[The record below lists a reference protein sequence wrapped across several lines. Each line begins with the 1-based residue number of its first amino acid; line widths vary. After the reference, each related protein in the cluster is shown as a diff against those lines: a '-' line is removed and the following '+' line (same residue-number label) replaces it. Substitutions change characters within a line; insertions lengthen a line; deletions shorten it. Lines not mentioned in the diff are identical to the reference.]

1 MKSILL
7 KVMCFALIAM
17 FGIMP
22 CVTSFNVTETAPSID
37 SKLFTDVTGE
47 VDLSGITMSNLSQS
61 VLSGTV
67 TSSYSTHTV
76 IVGLSGKNLVEEAD
90 GKDVSEYA
98 LTKEGQRKTKALE
111 KAQDKFL
118 SRLTDAGVAYELKNR
133 YTVVANAVAIEIN
146 TKYVS
151 AIKKMSGVESVVLSE
166 RYSYPE
172 SVDMGSYASA
182 TEAEMDE
189 ALQSVVAVVNKTSVY
204 QTGVYDS
211 SSVMDNYGYKGG
223 GSVVAIID
231 TGLDYTHNA
240 FIWDEE
246 HESKYTLANSE
257 MNKDKVESIMSE
269 KNLLAEQRSAL
280 NGDKISANDVY
291 VSQKVPFAYDYAD
304 NDTDVYP
311 SYSNHGTHVAGI
323 VAGYDPD
330 GYTDKNGNHVDEA
343 FVGVAPEAQLVIC
356 KVFSDDMDDA
366 DVGGADS
373 EDILA
378 ALEDCVLLGVDV
390 INMSLGTSCGFSTTA
405 DGDEEGEELNR
416 VYNMVGQA
424 GISLVC
430 AASNDYSAAYGG
442 TFGTNK
448 AENPDSG
455 TVGSP
460 SVFAAALSV
469 ASISGKTSPYMI
481 ANAGTD
487 SQVTAYYEESSD
499 QYNKYYEFSEM
510 ILGNK
515 DSETFE
521 YVVVPGVGLASE
533 YAMVADKLD
542 GKIALVKRGNS
553 TFKEKVELAKS
564 YGAIG
569 IIVYNNVAGTIRMAL
584 GEVEDPIPSCCIS
597 MDAGEA
603 MVAYA
608 KQNGSVGKITIDK
621 SLMAGPFMSEF
632 SSWGVTPD
640 LKLKPE
646 ITAHGGEIT
655 SAVPGGYGEQSGT
668 SMASPNMA
676 GVVSIIRSYLKTTQP
691 DLTTNQLTQRI
702 NQLIM
707 STANIVY
714 DKEGLPYSPRKQ
726 GAGLGSLDNAIST
739 RAYLYTDDASIDY
752 RPLRNLGDDATKIGV
767 YTVNFSI
774 ANFGSED
781 LSFKVNPIF
790 MTETLAIDNI
800 AVAEK
805 AHLLDDEKFVWYIGT
820 EKQLGDTVTVKAN
833 ESLNISVTLTLSADE
848 KEYIETSFK
857 NGMYVEGFINLIS
870 ESGNQCSLTLPFMGF
885 YGDWTDAPMLDYSAY
900 EVDDAKQD
908 TSIADEDK
916 PQASIWAT
924 QPFTTYYNDEYSMPM
939 GSFAYL
945 QDPDAD
951 QIYTTMDH
959 NAVSCYN
966 EFYGEDDPQNYLT
979 AYQFRGLY
987 VGLQRGAR
995 KVEYEL
1001 INSETGEVLYQNTAY
1016 RINKAY
1022 SQGGSGGVP
1031 GYIKFEIPPL
1041 EYGMVSNGKYEM
1053 NFRFYLD
1060 YGDEDRTE
1068 PDETFNF
1075 YFYADYDAPVIED
1088 VRVRYNTYKDGNK
1101 EKQRIYLDL
1110 DVYDNHYPQAALL
1123 CYYDSVANELKQV
1136 TDYVVPIR
1144 STTRNSTTTVS
1155 IEITDIYDQ
1164 YKQSGL
1170 YVQVDD
1176 YALNH
1181 SVYALDLTQ
1190 ASVSVTPDKFEL
1202 ADGEKDI
1209 TLDIFETHKVSLKEY
1224 DGSANISNFSW
1235 SSDKMSVAQV
1245 KNGEI
1250 VGIGEG
1256 EAVITVRSSSGFE
1269 QKINVK
1275 VTSNEKKLNIPTL
1288 SFGTISDYD
1297 DNIVLADSSGV
1308 SLYPDQD
1315 VTLTIKTDPWYYPT
1329 DRLNVVWSSTDD
1341 SIVSVNN
1348 GKLTFGKKGTASVIA
1363 QLLDSKG
1370 NITAYSAVVKI
1381 TVLDPFVVSGYTL
1394 THYRGTDKNVEIPDD
1409 EMIMYIGEDCFEYN
1423 NYIETVIIPK
1433 TVLNIGEHAFVGCT
1447 NLKEVYFVSKEKQEI
1462 ADADLNLVY
1471 RYAFQGC
1478 TSLEL
1483 VDLSN
1488 VKVITLGHGAFAG
1501 CTSLKEIRKMS
1512 AIGTAFNGVF
1522 SGCTSLTSVDITG
1535 MHVSGT
1541 YVFSGCTKLSD
1552 VTTGKFTAIGDGMFS
1567 GCTSLKKI
1575 TLNNA
1580 IVGSYAF
1587 QGCTKLTTVEFANT
1601 EDNCVIG
1608 VGAFKDSGLNKVTFN
1623 ENVHVRY
1630 IGSQAFANTKLKNIT
1645 LPEGLTEIGSNLF
1658 AGCLSLKEIVLP
1670 ASFDFEQIKLS
1681 GSLFNSATVKLSDES
1696 AYTIDDGLLYNKDKT
1711 VLYALMEE
1719 KNSVSIPD
1727 SVETISDYAFADSS
1741 IVKITIPESVRYI
1754 GVGAFKG
1761 SSLTNI
1767 TFNGSTIEQISNEAF
1782 RDTQIL
1788 SIVLPDSVKSIGQ
1801 YAFAE
1806 SKIESI
1812 VFGNNVE
1819 SIGAYAFMNCEKL
1832 AEVTISEGVE
1842 SVGDYAFYGCTA
1854 LEEIAFPAVKE
1865 MGECVL
1871 VGANSLK
1878 KLEFGAKSTTI
1889 GEYTL
1894 VNKNVLVMYTLVE
1907 IVEPELGKGE
1917 ETLRDYEIL
1926 KAYEQ
1931 LSSVINW
1938 QSYVGLPALEEVK
1951 IACDIDT
1958 ISDYYFMGCSSLK
1971 KVDIGRATVIG
1982 NYAFTGCSA
1991 LSEINLANVVTVGN
2005 MAFNNCNALTTV
2017 ELPNVKTIGTGA
2029 FAMDNGKGGIKSISA
2044 PVVETISTSA
2054 FESTE
2059 IQSFYI
2065 GESVKEIGFGAFA
2078 YIESLKGLEISEKNE
2093 VFFLDNGVLY
2103 RNLPIGGYELISY
2116 PLARENTSDTFTI
2129 LEGTVRISAYAF
2141 VGLERDVKVAEAD
2154 DEIILTKVILPHTVA
2169 YIGDSAFY
2177 QSGIIEYTFESVNA
2191 PVLESVY
2198 KEAVNDILLDYQV
2211 DYSDPAIN
2219 SYYYSNFNTLF
2230 VYYIN
2235 MIGQE
2240 SELVMNYPSN
2250 GVGYD
2255 NFVYSRYFGV
2265 KNKANVV
2272 MDDTTRDFLNKMDEF
2287 VSDDVL
2293 NAWINAAQSGDQE
2306 TYKEAVEEFSNLV
2319 QEARRLYASIR
2330 DDAQLEYIDTS
2341 FIEKL
2346 EQAEIKLREQVKPA
2360 YGIAVKITNFSYTE
2374 GSYKKDYIE
2383 GEYFDMT
2390 GLEVIIHYSDG
2401 STAIADSSK
2410 LTLITTGE
2418 LKNYNLDVTVK
2429 YADGDIEEEF
2439 WVVVNVKTADSNSS
2453 SGSSGDSPNGGNNG
2467 VNSGSNEG
2475 NGNNNG
2481 GENNGNNDGDNEGLS
2496 VGAIVGIAVS
2506 AVAVVAGAVVAVLM
2520 VLKKKKANGV
2530 IVDNEEPELKSEE
2543 PETEETI
2550 ETVDDSEQNNED
2562 GEEN

>member
-17 FGIMP
+17 FSVVP
-22 CVTSFNVTETAPSID
+22 CVTSINVTENIPNIEN
-37 SKLFTDVTGE
+37 KLFTDVTGD
-47 VDLSGITMSNLSQS
+47 VDLSGISMSNLSQS

-67 TSSYSTHTV
+67 ASSYSTHTV
-76 IVGLSGKNLVEEAD
+76 IVGLSGKNLVEEAN
-90 GKDVSEYA
+90 GKDVSEYV
-98 LTKEGQRKTKALE
+98 LTKEGQRKTQALE

-118 SRLTDAGVAYELKNR
+118 SKLASAGVAYELKNR

-166 RYSYPE
+166 RYTYPQ
-172 SVDMGSYASA
+172 SVDMGSYA
-182 TEAEMDE
+182 EASESEMDE
-189 ALQSVVAVVNKTSVY
+189 ALQNVTAVVNKTSVY

-211 SSVMDNYGYKGG
+211 SSVMDEYGYKGG

-240 FIWDEE
+240 FIWDDE
-246 HESKYTLANSE
+246 HESKYTLANSV
-257 MNKDKVESIMSE
+257 MSKDSIASVMS
-269 KNLLAEQRSAL
+269 KKDLLAEQRSSL
-280 NGDKISANDVY
+280 FGNKISSNDVY

-323 VAGYDPD
+323 VAGYDPT

-390 INMSLGTSCGFSTTA
+390 INMSLGTSCGFSTTD

-481 ANAGTD
+481 ANVGTD
-487 SQVTAYYEESSD
+487 EQVTAYYEESSD
-499 QYNKYYEFSEM
+499 QYNKYYDFSDM

-533 YAMVADKLD
+533 YSMVANKLE
-542 GKIALVKRGNS
+542 GRIALVKRGNS
-553 TFKEKVELAKS
+553 TFKEKVELAKA

-569 IIVYNNVAGTIRMAL
+569 IIVYNNVAGIIRMAL
-584 GEVEDPIPSCCIS
+584 GEVEDPIPSCCVS
-597 MDAGEA
+597 MEVGEA
-603 MVAYA
+603 MVSYA
-608 KQNGSVGKITIDK
+608 KQNGSVGKVTIDK
-621 SLMAGPFMSEF
+621 SLKAGPFMSEF

-691 DLTTNQLTQRI
+691 TLDTNELTQRI

-714 DKEGLPYSPRKQ
+714 DKESLPYSPRKQ
-726 GAGLGSLDNAIST
+726 GAGLGSLDNAVST
-739 RAYLYTDDASIDY
+739 RAYLFTDDASIDF
-752 RPLRNLGDDATKIGV
+752 RPLRNLGDDKTKNGV
-767 YTVNFSI
+767 YTVDFSI
-774 ANFGSED
+774 ANFGTND
-781 LSFKVNPIF
+781 LSFKLNPIF

-805 AHLLDDEKFVWYIGT
+805 AHLLGEEKYIWYVDGV
-820 EKQLGDTVTVKAN
+820 KQTGDTVTVEAN
-833 ESLNISVTLTLSADE
+833 KTLTISVTLTLSANE
-848 KEYIETSFK
+848 KEYIERSFI

-870 ESGNQCSLTLPFMGF
+870 ENDTQCDLTLPFMGF
-885 YGDWTDAPMLDYSAY
+885 YGDWTQAPMLDYSAY
-900 EVDDAKQD
+900 EVAESEQD
-908 TSIADEDK
+908 TSIKDEDK
-916 PQASIWAT
+916 IKASIWAT
-924 QPFTTYYNDEYSMPM
+924 QPFTTYYNDQYSMPM

-945 QDPDAD
+945 QDPNVD
-951 QIYTTMDH
+951 QVYTTMDH
-959 NAVSCYN
+959 NAVSCYD

-995 KVEYEL
+995 KVEYNL
-1001 INSETGEVLYQNTAY
+1001 INSETGEVLYENTAY

-1022 SQGGSGGVP
+1022 SQGGGGGVP
-1031 GYIKFEIPPL
+1031 GYIKFELPPL

-1053 NFRFYLD
+1053 NFEFYLD
-1060 YGDEDRTE
+1060 YGEEDKKE
-1068 PDETFNF
+1068 PDGTFSF
-1075 YFYADYDAPVIED
+1075 YFYADYEAPVIED

-1123 CYYDSVANELKQV
+1123 CYYDSKANELKQV

-1144 STTRNSTTTVS
+1144 STVRNSTTTVS
-1155 IEITDIYDQ
+1155 IEITDIYDK
-1164 YKQSGL
+1164 YKDQL

-1176 YALNH
+1176 FALNH
-1181 SVYALDLTQ
+1181 SVYALDLGK
-1190 ASVSVTPDKFEL
+1190 ASVSVTPDSFEL
-1202 ADGEKDI
+1202 ADGEENI
-1209 TLDIFETHKVSLKEY
+1209 TLDIFETHKVSLVYE
-1224 DGSANISNFSW
+1224 GSANLSNYTWGSEN
-1235 SSDKMSVAQV
+1235 MSVAQV

-1256 EAVITVRSSSGFE
+1256 TTKITVMNSAGV
-1269 QKINVK
+1269 KKTINVT
-1275 VTSNEKKLNIPTL
+1275 VTNNEKRLSVPTL

-1297 DNIVLADSSGV
+1297 DNIVLAGSYGV

-1315 VTLTIKTDPWYYPT
+1315 ITLSIETDPWYYPK
-1329 DRLNVVWSSTDD
+1329 DRINVVWSSTDD
-1341 SIVSVNN
+1341 SIVSVND
-1348 GKLTFGKKGTASVIA
+1348 GKLTFGRKGTASVMA
-1363 QLLDSKG
+1363 VLLDANG
-1370 NITAYSAVVKI
+1370 RETAYSAVVRI
-1381 TVLDPFVVSGYTL
+1381 TVLDPFVISGYTL
-1394 THYRGTDKNVEIPDD
+1394 THYRGTDSIVEIPDD
-1409 EMIMYIGEDCFEYN
+1409 KSIMYIGEDCFEYN
-1423 NYIETVIIPK
+1423 NYVEEVIIPK
-1433 TVLNIGEHAFVGCT
+1433 TVLNIGEHAFVGCPK
-1447 NLKEVYFVSKEKQEI
+1447 LKSVYFVSREKQAI
-1462 ADADLNLVY
+1462 ADADLNLIY
-1471 RYAFQGC
+1471 RFAFQNC
-1478 TSLEL
+1478 TALEL

-1488 VKVITLGHGAFAG
+1488 VKVITLGHYAFAG

-1522 SGCTSLTSVDITG
+1522 SGCTSLTSVDLTG

-1541 YVFSGCTKLSD
+1541 DVFSGCTKLNE
-1552 VTTGKFTAIGDGMFS
+1552 VKTGRYTAIGDRMFN
-1567 GCTSLKKI
+1567 GCTALTSI
-1575 TLNNA
+1575 TLNNTS
-1580 IVGSYAF
+1580 VGNNAF
-1587 QGCTKLTTVEFANT
+1587 AGCTKLSTVVFANT
-1601 EDNCVIG
+1601 DEACVIG
-1608 VGAFKDSGLNKVTFN
+1608 AGAFNNSGLRKVTF
-1623 ENVHVRY
+1623 VDGFRARY
-1630 IGSQAFANTKLKNIT
+1630 IGSQAFANTKLTAIT
-1645 LPEGLTEIGSNLF
+1645 LPEGLTEIGANVFS
-1658 AGCLSLKEIVLP
+1658 GSISLKEIVLP

-1681 GSLFNSATVKLSDES
+1681 GSIFNSATIKLSDES
-1696 AYTIDDGLLYNKDKT
+1696 AYTIENGVLYNKGKT
-1711 VLYALMEE
+1711 VLYALMESMS
-1719 KNSVSIPD
+1719 NIIVPD
-1727 SVETISDYAFADSS
+1727 GVITINDYAFADSS
-1741 IVKITIPESVRYI
+1741 IAKVTLPESVRYI

-1761 SSLTNI
+1761 SKLSSVE
-1767 TFNGSTIEQISNEAF
+1767 FGGSTINTISDEAF
-1782 RDTQIL
+1782 RNSNLL
-1788 SIVLPDSVKSIGQ
+1788 SIDLPDSVTSIGK
-1801 YAFAE
+1801 YAFAG
-1806 SKIESI
+1806 SKVESI
-1812 VFGNNVE
+1812 VLGKNVE
-1819 SIGAYAFMNCEKL
+1819 SIGAYAFMNCTNLSEI
-1832 AEVTISEGVE
+1832 TISDGVKNI
-1842 SVGDYAFYGCTA
+1842 GDYALYGCSS
-1854 LEEIAFPAVKE
+1854 LEEIVFPAVEE

-1871 VGANSLK
+1871 VGASALRK
-1878 KLEFGAKSTTI
+1878 VEFGEKSTTI
-1889 GEYTL
+1889 GDYTF
-1894 VNKNVLVMYTLVE
+1894 VNKNVLLMYTLVE
-1907 IVEPELGKGE
+1907 IVEEELGDNK

-1926 KAYEQ
+1926 KAYER

-1938 QSYVGLPALEEVK
+1938 QSYVGLAKLEEVVIK
-1951 IACDIDT
+1951 ADIDS
-1958 ISDYYFMGCSSLK
+1958 ISDYYFMGCRSLK
-1971 KVDIGRATVIG
+1971 KVDIGNATVIG
-1982 NYAFTGCSA
+1982 NYAFTGCNS
-1991 LSEINLANVVTVGN
+1991 LRNINLGNVVTVGN
-2005 MAFNNCNALTTV
+2005 MAFNNCNSLTTV

-2029 FAMDNGKGGIKSISA
+2029 FAMDNGRGGVTAISA
-2044 PVVETISTSA
+2044 PVVESISTSA

-2065 GESVKEIGFGAFA
+2065 AETVKEIGFGVFA
-2078 YIESLKGLEISEKNE
+2078 YAESLKGVEISENNK
-2093 VFFLDNGVLY
+2093 VFFVDNGVLY
-2103 RNLPIGGYELISY
+2103 RNLPSGGYELISY
-2116 PLARENTSDTFTI
+2116 PLARVNSSDTFTV
-2129 LEGTVRISAYAF
+2129 LEGTVRIAAYAF
-2141 VGLERDVKVAEAD
+2141 VGLERDVVVSEAG
-2154 DEIILTKVILPHTVA
+2154 DEIAITKVVLPYTVA
-2169 YIGDSAFY
+2169 HIGDSAFY
-2177 QSGIIEYTFESVNA
+2177 HSGIVEYTFESVNA
-2191 PVLESVY
+2191 PVLETVY
-2198 KEAVNDILLDYQV
+2198 KETVSEIVSDYQV
-2211 DYSDPAIN
+2211 DLTDPAIN

-2230 VYYIN
+2230 VYYIDLV
-2235 MIGQE
+2235 GQK

-2255 NFVYSRYFGV
+2255 NFVYTKYFGV

-2272 MDDTTRDFLNKMDEF
+2272 MDDNTREFLTAIDQFASE
-2287 VSDDVL
+2287 DDL
-2293 NAWINAAQSGDQE
+2293 ASWMNAAQSGDKE
-2306 TYKEAVEEFSNLV
+2306 TYKEAVEKYSKLV

-2330 DDAQLEYIDTS
+2330 DEAQLEYIDAS
-2341 FIEKL
+2341 LIEKL
-2346 EQAEIKLREQVKPA
+2346 EQAEIKLRNEVKPA
-2360 YGIAVKITNFSYTE
+2360 YDIAVNITNLSYTE
-2374 GSYKKDYIE
+2374 GSYKKDYVE
-2383 GEYFDMT
+2383 GEYFDMS
-2390 GLEVIIHYSDG
+2390 GLEIIIHYDDG
-2401 STAIADSSK
+2401 STDIADPSK

-2418 LKNYNLDVTVK
+2418 LKSYYLDVTVR
-2429 YADGDIEEEF
+2429 YTDGDIEEDV
-2439 WVVVNVKTADSNSS
+2439 WVVVNVRSADAPNPTPDPTPDP
-2453 SGSSGDSPNGGNNG
+2453 GTDPDS
-2467 VNSGSNEG
+2467 
-2475 NGNNNG
+2475 
-2481 GENNGNNDGDNEGLS
+2481 DKLS
-2496 VGAIVGIAVS
+2496 VGAIVGIAV
-2506 AVAVVAGAVVAVLM
+2506 AAVVAIAGVVVAILL

-2530 IVDNEEPELKSEE
+2530 IVDNDEPEIKSEE
-2543 PETEETI
+2543 TEIEVNEETSD
-2550 ETVDDSEQNNED
+2550 DDSDQNNKD
-2562 GEEN
+2562 GE

>member
-17 FGIMP
+17 FGIIP
-22 CVTSFNVTETAPSID
+22 CVTSFNVTENVPSIE

-118 SRLTDAGVAYELKNR
+118 SKLTEAGVAYELKNR

-166 RYSYPE
+166 RYSYPQ
-172 SVDMGSYASA
+172 SVDMGTYAEAS
-182 TEAEMDE
+182 EAEMDE
-189 ALQSVVAVVNKTSVY
+189 AVKNVVAVVNKTSVY

-211 SSVMDNYGYKGG
+211 SSVMDAYGYKGG

-240 FIWDEE
+240 FIWDDE
-246 HESKYTLANSE
+246 HESKYTLANSV
-257 MNKDKVESIMSE
+257 MNKETVESVMST
-269 KNLLAEQRSAL
+269 KDLLAEQRSAL

-390 INMSLGTSCGFSTTA
+390 INMSLGTSCGFSTTD

-481 ANAGTD
+481 ANSGTD
-487 SQVTAYYEESSD
+487 GQVTAYYEESSD

-553 TFKEKVELAKS
+553 TFKEKVELAEA

-584 GEVEDPIPSCCIS
+584 GEVEDPIPSCCVS
-597 MDAGEA
+597 MDVGEA

-608 KQNGSVGKITIDK
+608 KENGNVGKITVDK

-691 DLTTNQLTQRI
+691 TLSTNELTQRI

-714 DKEGLPYSPRKQ
+714 DRENLPYSPRKQ
-726 GAGLGSLDNAIST
+726 GAGLGSLDNAVST
-739 RAYLYTDDASIDY
+739 RAYLFTDDESIDY
-752 RPLRNLGDDATKIGV
+752 RPLRNLGDDASKTGV
-767 YTVNFSI
+767 YTVDFSI
-774 ANFGSED
+774 ANFGTSD
-781 LSFKVNPIF
+781 LSFKINPIF
-790 MTETLAIDNI
+790 MTESLAIDNI

-805 AHLLDDEKFVWYIGT
+805 AHLLGEEKYIWYVDGV
-820 EKQLGDTVTVKAN
+820 KQLGDTVTVKPN
-833 ESLNISVTLTLSADE
+833 STMKITVTLTLSANE
-848 KEYIETSFK
+848 REYIERSFV

-870 ESGNQCSLTLPFMGF
+870 ENDTQCDLTLPFMGF
-885 YGDWTDAPMLDYSAY
+885 YGDWTQAPMLDYSAY
-900 EVDDAKQD
+900 EVAESEQD
-908 TSIADEDK
+908 TSIKDEDK
-916 PQASIWAT
+916 IQASIWAT

-951 QIYTTMDH
+951 QVYTTMDY

-1031 GYIKFEIPPL
+1031 GYIKFELPPL
-1041 EYGMVSNGKYEM
+1041 EYNMVSNGKYEM
-1053 NFRFYLD
+1053 NFSFYLD
-1060 YGDEDRTE
+1060 YGDENRTT
-1068 PDETFNF
+1068 PDETFSF

-1088 VRVRYNTYKDGNK
+1088 VRIRYNTYKDGNK

-1110 DVYDNHYPQAALL
+1110 DVYDNHYAQAALL
-1123 CYYDSVANELKQV
+1123 CYYDSKANELKQV

-1155 IEITDIYDQ
+1155 IEITDIYDK
-1164 YKQSGL
+1164 YKDQL

-1176 YALNH
+1176 FALNH
-1181 SVYALDLTQ
+1181 SVYALNLSK
-1190 ASVSVTPDKFEL
+1190 ASVSVTPDSFEL
-1202 ADGEKDI
+1202 AEGEENI
-1209 TLDIFETHKVSLKEY
+1209 TLDIFETHKVSLIYE
-1224 DGSANISNFSW
+1224 GSANLSNFSW
-1235 SSDKMSVAQV
+1235 SSEKMSVAQV

-1256 EAVITVRSSSGFE
+1256 TTRVTVMNAAGV
-1269 QKINVK
+1269 KKTINVT
-1275 VTSNEKKLNIPTL
+1275 VTNNEKKLSVPTL

-1297 DNIVLADSSGV
+1297 DNIVLANSSGV

-1315 VTLTIKTDPWYYPT
+1315 ITLTIETDPWYYPK

-1348 GKLTFGKKGTASVIA
+1348 GKLTFGKKGTASVMA
-1363 QLLDSKG
+1363 VLLDANG
-1370 NITAYSAVVKI
+1370 RETAYSAVVKI
-1381 TVLDPFVVSGYTL
+1381 TVLDPFVISGYTL
-1394 THYRGTDKNVEIPDD
+1394 THYRGTDSIVEIPDD
-1409 EMIMYIGEDCFEYN
+1409 KTIMYIGEDCFEYN
-1423 NYIETVIIPK
+1423 NYVEEVIIPK
-1433 TVLNIGEHAFVGCT
+1433 TVINIGEHAFVGCT
-1447 NLKEVYFVSKEKQEI
+1447 KLKSVYFVSREQQAI

-1488 VKVITLGHGAFAG
+1488 VKVITLGHYAFAG

-1522 SGCTSLTSVDITG
+1522 SGCTALTSIDLTG

-1541 YVFSGCTKLSD
+1541 DVFSGCTKLSD
-1552 VTTGKFTAIGDGMFS
+1552 VKTGRYTAIGDRMFS
-1567 GCTSLKKI
+1567 GCTALTSI
-1575 TLNNA
+1575 TLNNTS
-1580 IVGSYAF
+1580 VGNSAF
-1587 QGCTKLTTVEFANT
+1587 AGCTKLSTVVFANT
-1601 EDNCVIG
+1601 DEACVIG
-1608 VGAFKDSGLNKVTFN
+1608 ASAFNNSGLRKVTF
-1623 ENVHVRY
+1623 VDGFHARY
-1630 IGSQAFANTKLKNIT
+1630 IGSQAFANTKLTTIT
-1645 LPEGLTEIGSNLF
+1645 LPEGLTEIGANVFS
-1658 AGCLSLKEIVLP
+1658 GSISLKEIVLP
-1670 ASFDFEQIKLS
+1670 ASFDFEQIKLT
-1681 GSLFNSATVKLSDES
+1681 GSLFNSATVKLSDDS
-1696 AYTIDDGLLYNKDKT
+1696 AYTIEDGVLYNKDKT
-1711 VLYALMEE
+1711 VLYALMES
-1719 KNSVSIPD
+1719 KSNIIVPNG
-1727 SVETISDYAFADSS
+1727 VVTINDYAFADSD
-1741 IVKITIPESVRYI
+1741 IAKITIPESVRYI

-1761 SSLTNI
+1761 SKLSNI
-1767 TFNGSTIEQISNEAF
+1767 VFNGSTINTIADEVFRNSNL
-1782 RDTQIL
+1782 L
-1788 SIVLPDSVKSIGQ
+1788 SIDLPNSVTSIGE
-1801 YAFAE
+1801 YAFAG
-1806 SKIESI
+1806 SKLEEI
-1812 VFGNNVE
+1812 VLGNNVE
-1819 SIGAYAFMNCEKL
+1819 SIGAYAFMNCKNLSEI
-1832 AEVTISEGVE
+1832 TISEGVK
-1842 SVGDYAFYGCTA
+1842 SIGDYALYGCSS
-1854 LEEIAFPAVKE
+1854 LEEIVFPAVEE

-1871 VGANSLK
+1871 VGASALK
-1878 KLEFGAKSTTI
+1878 KVEFGEKSTTI
-1889 GEYTL
+1889 GEFTF
-1894 VNKNVLVMYTLVE
+1894 VNKNVLLMYTLVE
-1907 IVEPELGKGE
+1907 IVEEELGKNT

-1926 KAYEQ
+1926 KAFEE

-1938 QSYVGLPALEEVK
+1938 QSYVGLANLEEVK
-1951 IACDIDT
+1951 IAADVESIG
-1958 ISDYYFMGCSSLK
+1958 DYYFMGCTSLK
-1971 KVDIGRATVIG
+1971 KVDIGNATVIG
-1982 NYAFTGCSA
+1982 NYAFTGCGE
-1991 LSEINLANVVTVGN
+1991 LTEINLGNVITVGN
-2005 MAFNNCNALTTV
+2005 MAFNNCNSLTTV
-2017 ELPNVKTIGTGA
+2017 ELPKVKSIGTGA
-2029 FAMDNGKGGIKSISA
+2029 FAMDNGEGGITAISA

-2054 FESTE
+2054 FESTD

-2065 GESVKEIGFGAFA
+2065 SESVKEIGFGAFA
-2078 YIESLKGLEISEKNE
+2078 YVESLKNLEISEKNE

-2103 RNLPIGGYELISY
+2103 RNLPSGGYELISY
-2116 PLARENTSDTFTI
+2116 PLARVNTSDTFTV
-2129 LEGTVRISAYAF
+2129 LEGTVRIAAYAF
-2141 VGLERDVKVAEAD
+2141 VGLERDVEIAEAD
-2154 DEIILTKVILPHTVA
+2154 DEIVLTKVVLPHTVA

-2177 QSGIIEYTFESVNA
+2177 QSGIVEYTFESVNA

-2198 KEAVNDILLDYQV
+2198 KDAVTEIVIKNQV
-2211 DYSDPAIN
+2211 DLTDPAIN

-2230 VYYIN
+2230 VYYID
-2235 MIGQE
+2235 MIGQK
-2240 SELVMNYPSN
+2240 SDLVMNYPSN

-2255 NFVYSRYFGV
+2255 NFVYTRYFGV
-2265 KNKANVV
+2265 KQKANVV
-2272 MDDTTRDFLNKMDEF
+2272 MDDTTREFLNKMDEF

-2306 TYKEAVEEFSNLV
+2306 TYEDAVKDFSSIV

-2330 DDAQLEYIDTS
+2330 EDAQLEYIDTS
-2341 FIEKL
+2341 LIEKL
-2346 EQAEIKLREQVKPA
+2346 EQAEIKLREVKPL
-2360 YGIAVKITNFSYTE
+2360 YGISVKITNLSYTE

-2390 GLEVIIHYSDG
+2390 GLEVIIHYDDG
-2401 STAIADSSK
+2401 STDIADSSK

-2418 LKNYNLDVTVK
+2418 LKTYYLDVTVR
-2429 YADGDIEEEF
+2429 YTDGDVEEDV
-2439 WVVVNVKTADSNSS
+2439 WVVVNVQSKDNPNPNPDTNPDPDINPDPDTDS
-2453 SGSSGDSPNGGNNG
+2453 DKM
-2467 VNSGSNEG
+2467 
-2475 NGNNNG
+2475 
-2481 GENNGNNDGDNEGLS
+2481 S
-2496 VGAIVGIAVS
+2496 VGAIIGIVVA
-2506 AVAVVAGAVVAVLM
+2506 AVAVVVGAIIVVLM
-2520 VLKKKKANGV
+2520 VLKKKKVNGV
-2530 IVDNEEPELKSEE
+2530 VVDNEEPEIKAEESEE
-2543 PETEETI
+2543 VNEE
-2550 ETVDDSEQNNED
+2550 VSHDDSDQNNED
-2562 GEEN
+2562 GE

>member
-17 FGIMP
+17 FGIIP
-22 CVTSFNVTETAPSID
+22 CVTSFNVTENVPSIE

-76 IVGLSGKNLVEEAD
+76 IVALSGKNLVEEAD

-118 SRLTDAGVAYELKNR
+118 SKLTEAGVAYELKNR

-166 RYSYPE
+166 RYSYPQ
-172 SVDMGSYASA
+172 SVDMGTYAEAS
-182 TEAEMDE
+182 EAEMDE
-189 ALQSVVAVVNKTSVY
+189 AVKNVVAVVNKTSVY

-211 SSVMDNYGYKGG
+211 SSVMDAYGYKGG

-246 HESKYTLANSE
+246 HENKYTLANSVMSKE
-257 MNKDKVESIMSE
+257 TIESVMSTKD
-269 KNLLAEQRSAL
+269 LLAEQRSAL

-330 GYTDKNGNHVDEA
+330 GYTDKNGNHIDEA

-390 INMSLGTSCGFSTTA
+390 INMSLGTSCGFSTTD

-481 ANAGTD
+481 ANSGTD

-515 DSETFE
+515 NSETFE

-553 TFKEKVELAKS
+553 TFKEKVELAEA

-608 KQNGSVGKITIDK
+608 KQNGNVGQITIDK

-676 GVVSIIRSYLKTTQP
+676 GVVSIIRSYLKTTQKE
-691 DLTTNQLTQRI
+691 LTTNELTQRI

-739 RAYLYTDDASIDY
+739 RAYLYTDDASIDF
-752 RPLRNLGDDATKIGV
+752 RPLRNLGDDAEKSGV
-767 YTVNFSI
+767 YTVNFSV
-774 ANFGSED
+774 ANFGTSD
-781 LSFKVNPIF
+781 LSFKLNPIF

-820 EKQLGDTVTVKAN
+820 EKQLGDTVTVKAK
-833 ESLNISVTLTLSADE
+833 ESLNISVVLTLSADE

-870 ESGNQCSLTLPFMGF
+870 ESKTQCSLTLPFMGF

-900 EVDDAKQD
+900 EVAEAEQD

-966 EFYGEDDPQNYLT
+966 EFYGDDDPQNYLT

-1031 GYIKFEIPPL
+1031 GYIKFELPPL
-1041 EYGMVSNGKYEM
+1041 EYNMVSNGKYEM
-1053 NFRFYLD
+1053 NFSFYLD
-1060 YGDEDRTE
+1060 YGDEDRTK
-1068 PDETFNF
+1068 PDETFSF

-1164 YKQSGL
+1164 YKQLGL

-1202 ADGEKDI
+1202 AESEENI
-1209 TLDIFETHKVSLKEY
+1209 TLDIFETHKVSLKY
-1224 DGSANISNFSW
+1224 DGSANLSNFSW
-1235 SSDKMSVAQV
+1235 SSDNMSVAQV

-1250 VGIGEG
+1250 VGIGAG
-1256 EAVITVRSSSGFE
+1256 KTVITVRSSSGYA
-1269 QKINVK
+1269 QKINVE
-1275 VTSNEKKLNIPTL
+1275 VTTNEKKLNIPTL

-1315 VTLTIKTDPWYYPT
+1315 ITLTIKTDPWYYPT
-1329 DRLNVVWSSTDD
+1329 DRLNVVWSSTDE
-1341 SIVSVNN
+1341 SVVSVNN

-1488 VKVITLGHGAFAG
+1488 VKVITLGHGAFAD

-1522 SGCTSLTSVDITG
+1522 SGCTSLKSVDLTG
-1535 MHVSGT
+1535 MHVTGN
-1541 YVFSGCTKLSD
+1541 YVFSGCTGLSD

-1575 TLNNA
+1575 TLNNS
-1580 IVGSYAF
+1580 IIGSYAF
-1587 QGCTKLTTVEFANT
+1587 HGCTGLTTVEFANT
-1601 EDNCVIG
+1601 EDDCVIG
-1608 VGAFKDSGLNKVTFN
+1608 AGAFKDSGLTKVTFN

-1630 IGSQAFANTKLKNIT
+1630 IGSEAFANTKLKKIT

-1658 AGCLSLKEIVLP
+1658 GGCLSLKEIELP

-1681 GSLFNSATVKLSDES
+1681 GSLFNSAMVKLSDDS
-1696 AYTIDDGLLYNKDKT
+1696 AYTIEDGVLYNKDKT
-1711 VLYALMEE
+1711 VLYALMED
-1719 KNSVSIPD
+1719 KNSVQIPN
-1727 SVETISDYAFADSS
+1727 SVETISDYAFAGSKV
-1741 IVKITIPESVRYI
+1741 VKVTIPESVRYI
-1754 GVGAFKG
+1754 GVGAFKE

-1767 TFNGSTIEQISNEAF
+1767 TFSGSTIEQISNEAF
-1782 RDTQIL
+1782 YQTKII

-1812 VFGNNVE
+1812 VLGNNVE

-1832 AEVTISEGVE
+1832 SEITISEGVK
-1842 SVGDYAFYGCTA
+1842 SIGDYAFYGCTA
-1854 LEEIAFPAVKE
+1854 LEEIVFPAVEK

-1871 VGANSLK
+1871 VGATSLK
-1878 KLEFGAKSTTI
+1878 KLEFGKKSTTI

-1907 IVEPELGKGE
+1907 IVEPELGKNT

-1926 KAYEQ
+1926 KAYEE
-1931 LSSVINW
+1931 LSSVIDW
-1938 QSYVGLPALEEVK
+1938 QSYVGLPNLEEVK

-1958 ISDYYFMGCSSLK
+1958 ISDYYFMGCTSLK
-1971 KVDIGRATVIG
+1971 KVDIGSATVIG
-1982 NYAFTGCSA
+1982 NYAFTGCSN
-1991 LSEINLANVVTVGN
+1991 LSEINLGNVVTVGN

-2017 ELPNVKTIGTGA
+2017 ELPKVKTIGTGA
-2029 FAMDNGKGGIKSISA
+2029 FAMDNGKGGITAISA

-2054 FESTE
+2054 FESTD

-2065 GESVKEIGFGAFA
+2065 AESVKEIEFGAFA

-2141 VGLERDVKVAEAD
+2141 VGLERDAEVAEAD
-2154 DEIILTKVILPHTVA
+2154 DEIILTKVILPHSIQ

-2177 QSGIIEYTFESVNA
+2177 QSGIVEYTFEGVNA

-2240 SELVMNYPSN
+2240 SELIMNYPSN

-2265 KNKANVV
+2265 KNRASVV
-2272 MDDTTRDFLNKMDEF
+2272 MDDTTRDFLNKMDEM
-2287 VSDDVL
+2287 VEIASDDVV

-2306 TYKEAVEEFSNLV
+2306 TYKEKVEEFSDLV

-2341 FIEKL
+2341 LIEKL
-2346 EQAEIKLREQVKPA
+2346 EQAEIKLRNEVKPA
-2360 YGIAVKITNFSYTE
+2360 YGIAVKITNISYTE

-2410 LTLITTGE
+2410 LTLISTDE

-2429 YADGDIEEEF
+2429 YIDGDIEEEF
-2439 WVVVNVKTADSNSS
+2439 WVVVNVQSKDNPK
-2453 SGSSGDSPNGGNNG
+2453 PNPDINPDPDPNP
-2467 VNSGSNEG
+2467 
-2475 NGNNNG
+2475 
-2481 GENNGNNDGDNEGLS
+2481 DPDKMS
-2496 VGAIVGIAVS
+2496 VGAIIGIAVAS
-2506 AVAVVAGAVVAVLM
+2506 VAVIAGAVVAVLM
-2520 VLKKKKANGV
+2520 ILKKKKVNGV
-2530 IVDNEEPELKSEE
+2530 IVDNEEPEIKSEE

-2550 ETVDDSEQNNED
+2550 ETVEDSEQNNKD